1 VAIVSSAHTPSVN
14 EMAVLTPQ
22 GEDFPR
28 WYQDV
33 LTKAKLA
40 ENGPARGTMV
50 IRPNGYA
57 IWERMQ
63 TEVDGRIKAAGAQ
76 NAYFPLLIP
85 MSFFER
91 EAEHVEGFSP
101 ELAVVTHGG
110 GKELTES
117 LAIRPTSEAV
127 IGEYMA
133 KWIDSYRDLPLL
145 LNQWANVVRWEL
157 RPRIFLRTTEFLWQ
171 EGHTAHATEAD
182 ARHYAR
188 RILHDVYLDFMR
200 SVLAMPVIVGRKTA
214 RERFAGAQNTM
225 TCEGIMR
232 DGKALQ
238 MATSH
243 ELGQRF
249 SRAFNI
255 GYSSAEGVTEL
266 CWTTSWGAS
275 TRMLGGL
282 IMCHGDD
289 FGLVLP
295 PALAPLQAVVV
306 VVKDSGGDSDG
317 SNGPVTRAASA
328 LADEL
333 TARGVRVRLD
343 DNVSQAFGR
352 RATDWDLQ
360 GVPIRVELGP
370 RDLAENAALLYRR
383 DTRDKATVGI
393 DSVVDEVQRLTS
405 RIQIDMFEAATARR
419 DAAISDC
426 TTLDEAR
433 AAAQT
438 GVARVPWDVVG
449 TSGEQDLA
457 AGGITVRCLQVGDGS
472 LPETDH
478 DAGALAYVARAY

>member
-1 VAIVSSAHTPSVN
+1 MP
-14 EMAVLTPQ
+14 VLTPQ
-22 GEDFPR
+22 HEDFPR

-50 IRPNGYA
+50 IRPTGYA

-63 TEVDGRIKAAGAQ
+63 AEVDGRIKAAGAQ

-85 MSFFER
+85 MNFFER

-127 IGEYMA
+127 ISEYMA
-133 KWIDSYRDLPLL
+133 KWVDSYRDLPLL

-171 EGHTAHATEAD
+171 EGHTAHATQAD
-182 ARHYAR
+182 ARQYAR
-188 RILHDVYLDFMR
+188 RILSDVYQDFLCN
-200 SVLAMPVIVGRKTA
+200 VLAMPVIVGRKTA
-214 RERFAGAQNTM
+214 KERFAGAENTM

-255 GYSSAEGVTEL
+255 SYSSAEGATEL

-295 PALAPLQAVVV
+295 PALAPVQVVVV
-306 VVKDSGGDSDG
+306 VVKDTDG
-317 SNGPVTRAASA
+317 AVTRCATA

-333 TARGVRVRLD
+333 KARGVRVRLD
-343 DNVSQAFGR
+343 ANVDQAFGW

-383 DTRDKATVGI
+383 DTRDKTRVGI
-393 DSVVDEVQRLTS
+393 AEVADEVQQLS
-405 RIQIDMFEAATARR
+405 GRIQLDMFDAATARR
-419 DAAISDC
+419 DATISDC
-426 TTLDEAR
+426 ATLDEAR
-433 AAAQT
+433 DAAQT
-438 GVARVPWDVVG
+438 GVARVPWELVG
-449 TSGEQDLA
+449 TVGEQDLA
-457 AGGITVRCLQVGDGS
+457 TSGLTVRCLRRGDGS

>member
-1 VAIVSSAHTPSVN
+1 
-14 EMAVLTPQ
+14 MAVLTPHL
-22 GEDFPR
+22 EDFPR

-50 IRPNGYA
+50 IRPTGYA

-63 TEVDGRIKAAGAQ
+63 AEVDARIKAAGAH

-85 MSFFER
+85 MNFFER

-110 GKELTES
+110 GKELTEP

-133 KWIDSYRDLPLL
+133 KWVDSYRDLPLL
-145 LNQWANVVRWEL
+145 LNQWSNVVRWEL

-182 ARHYAR
+182 ARQYAR
-188 RILHDVYLDFMR
+188 GILHEVYQDFLR

-214 RERFAGAQNTM
+214 NERFAGAENTM

-255 GYSSAEGVTEL
+255 SYTSADGATEL

-295 PALAPLQAVVV
+295 PALAPVQVVVV
-306 VVKDSGGDSDG
+306 VVKDADG
-317 SNGPVTRAASA
+317 AVTRAAS
-328 LADEL
+328 LLVEEL
-333 TARGVRVRLD
+333 TARGVRARLD
-343 DNVSQAFGR
+343 DNVAQAFGW

-360 GVPIRVELGP
+360 GVPIRVEIGP
-370 RDLAENAALLYRR
+370 RDLVENAALLYRR
-383 DTRDKATVGI
+383 DTRDKTKVGI
-393 DSVVDEVQRLTS
+393 DAVVDEAQQLTRQIQR
-405 RIQIDMFEAATARR
+405 DMFDAATVRR
-419 DAAISDC
+419 DAFISDC
-426 TTLDEAR
+426 ATLDEAR
-433 AAAQT
+433 DAGQT
-438 GVARVPWDVVG
+438 GVARLPWDLVG
-449 TSGEQDLA
+449 AAGEQDLA
-457 AGGITVRCLQVGDGS
+457 TSGLTVRCLQRGDGS
-472 LPETDH
+472 LPDTDH
-478 DAGALAYVARAY
+478 DAGVLAYVARAY

>member
-1 VAIVSSAHTPSVN
+1 MP
-14 EMAVLTPQ
+14 VLTPQ
-22 GEDFPR
+22 REDFPR

-40 ENGPARGTMV
+40 DNGPARGTMV

-63 TEVDGRIKAAGAQ
+63 TGIDKRIKEAGAQ

-110 GKELTES
+110 GKELAEP
-117 LAIRPTSEAV
+117 LAIRPTSETL

-145 LNQWANVVRWEL
+145 LNQWANVVRWEM

-171 EGHTAHATEAD
+171 EGHTAHADEAQ
-182 ARHYAR
+182 ARSYAR
-188 RILHDVYLDFMR
+188 RILHEVYHEFLRDVMA
-200 SVLAMPVIVGRKTA
+200 VPVIVGCKTA
-214 RERFAGAQNTM
+214 EERFAGAANTM

-249 SRAFNI
+249 SRAFDI
-255 GYSSAEGVTEL
+255 TYSSAKGGSEL

-275 TRMLGGL
+275 TRMMGGL

-289 FGLVLP
+289 AGLVVP
-295 PALAPLQAVVV
+295 PALAPVQAAVV
-306 VVKDSGGDSDG
+306 VVKDTDDG
-317 SNGPVTRAASA
+317 SVRRAAA
-328 LADEL
+328 AVADEL
-333 TARGVRVRLD
+333 AVRGVRVKLD
-343 DNVSQAFGR
+343 DNVSTAFGR
-352 RATDWDLQ
+352 RATDWELQ
-360 GVPIRVELGP
+360 GVPIRIEIGP
-370 RDLAENAALLYRR
+370 RDIEGDTAMLYRR
-383 DTRDKATVGI
+383 DTRDKTAVGLGGLVDRVATLLG
-393 DSVVDEVQRLTS
+393 
-405 RIQIDMFEAATARR
+405 RIQTDMLAAATARR
-419 DAAISDC
+419 DALITDC
-426 TTLDEAR
+426 TTLDEALE
-433 AAAQT
+433 AAQS
-438 GVARVPWDVVG
+438 GVARVPWSSLGVD
-449 TSGEQDLA
+449 GEAELA
-457 AGGITVRCLQVGDGS
+457 AAGVTVRCLQRGDGS
-472 LPETDH
+472 LPDGSPEDTGD
-478 DAGALAYVARAY
+478 DGVLAYVARAY

>member
-1 VAIVSSAHTPSVN
+1 
-14 EMAVLTPQ
+14 MAVLTPQ
-22 GEDFPR
+22 QEDFPR

-63 TEVDGRIKAAGAQ
+63 AEVDERIKAAGAQ

-85 MSFFER
+85 MNFFER

-110 GKELTES
+110 GKELTEA

-133 KWIDSYRDLPLL
+133 KWVGSYRDLPLL

-171 EGHTAHATEAD
+171 EGHTAHATEDD
-182 ARHYAR
+182 ARQYAR
-188 RILHDVYLDFMR
+188 RILHDVYQDFMR
-200 SVLAMPVIVGRKTA
+200 NVLAIPVIVGRKTA
-214 RERFAGAQNTM
+214 KERFAGAENTM

-238 MATSH
+238 MGTSH

-255 GYSSAEGVTEL
+255 TYSSAEGATEL

-289 FGLVLP
+289 FGLVVP
-295 PALAPLQAVVV
+295 PSLAPVQVVVV
-306 VVKDSGGDSDG
+306 VVKDTDG
-317 SNGPVTRAASA
+317 AVTRAASA
-328 LADEL
+328 LVENL
-333 TARGVRVRLD
+333 KMRGMRATLD
-343 DNVSQAFGR
+343 DDVAQAFGW

-360 GVPIRVELGP
+360 GVPIRVEIGP
-370 RDLAENAALLYRR
+370 RDLAENTALLYRR
-383 DTRDKATVGI
+383 DTRNKAKVGI
-393 DSVVDEVQRLTS
+393 DNLADEAQRLTG
-405 RIQIDMFEAATARR
+405 RIQMDMLEAATARR
-419 DAAISDC
+419 DTLTSDC
-426 TTLDEAR
+426 TTLAQAR
-433 AAAQT
+433 DAAQT
-438 GVARVPWDVVG
+438 GVARLPWELVG
-449 TSGEQDLA
+449 ESGEQDLA
-457 AGGITVRCLQVGDGS
+457 TSGLTVRCLQLSDGS
-472 LPETDH
+472 LPKTGD

>member
-1 VAIVSSAHTPSVN
+1 
-14 EMAVLTPQ
+14 MAVLTAQ
-22 GEDFPR
+22 QEDFPR

-63 TEVDGRIKAAGAQ
+63 EEVDARIKAAGAQ

-85 MSFFER
+85 MNFFER
-91 EAEHVEGFSP
+91 EADHVEGFSP

-133 KWIDSYRDLPLL
+133 KWVDSYRDLPLL

-171 EGHTAHATEAD
+171 EGHTAHVTESD
-182 ARHYAR
+182 AREYAR
-188 RILHDVYLDFMR
+188 RILRDVYQDFMR

-214 RERFAGAQNTM
+214 KERFAGAQNTM

-243 ELGQRF
+243 EFGQRF

-255 GYSSAEGVTEL
+255 SYSSAEGSTEL

-295 PALAPLQAVVV
+295 PALAPVQVVVV
-306 VVKDSGGDSDG
+306 VVKDTDG
-317 SNGPVTRAASA
+317 AVTRAASA
-328 LADEL
+328 LVEEL
-333 TARGVRVRLD
+333 KVRGVRVRLD
-343 DNVSQAFGR
+343 DNVAQGFGW
-352 RATDWDLQ
+352 RATEWDLQ

-383 DTRDKATVGI
+383 DTRDKNQGGCR
-393 DSVVDEVQRLTS
+393 QR
-405 RIQIDMFEAATARR
+405 R
-419 DAAISDC
+419 
-426 TTLDEAR
+426 
-433 AAAQT
+433 
-438 GVARVPWDVVG
+438 
-449 TSGEQDLA
+449 
-457 AGGITVRCLQVGDGS
+457 
-472 LPETDH
+472 
-478 DAGALAYVARAY
+478 

>member
-1 VAIVSSAHTPSVN
+1 
-14 EMAVLTPQ
+14 MAVLTPQ
-22 GEDFPR
+22 QDDFPR

-50 IRPNGYA
+50 IRPTGYA

-63 TEVDGRIKAAGAQ
+63 AEVDGRIKAAGAQ

-85 MSFFER
+85 MNFFER

-110 GKELTES
+110 GKQLTES

-133 KWIDSYRDLPLL
+133 KWVDSYRDLPLL

-171 EGHTAHATEAD
+171 EGHTAHAGEAD
-182 ARHYAR
+182 ARQYAR
-188 RILHDVYLDFMR
+188 GILRDVYQDFLR

-214 RERFAGAQNTM
+214 KERFAGAENTM

-255 GYSSAEGVTEL
+255 NYSSAEGATEF

-295 PALAPLQAVVV
+295 PALAPVQAVVV
-306 VVKDSGGDSDG
+306 VVKDTDG
-317 SNGPVTRAASA
+317 AVTRAASV
-328 LADEL
+328 LVDEL
-333 TARGVRVRLD
+333 TARGLRVRLD
-343 DNVSQAFGR
+343 DNVAQAFGW

-370 RDLAENAALLYRR
+370 RDLADNAALLYRR
-383 DTRDKATVGI
+383 DTRDKNKVSI
-393 DSVVDEVQRLTS
+393 DEVIDEVQQLTT
-405 RIQIDMFEAATARR
+405 RIQMDMFDAATARR

-426 TTLDEAR
+426 ATLDQAR
-433 AAAQT
+433 DAAQT
-438 GVARVPWDVVG
+438 GVARVPWEVIGAAGERDLA
-449 TSGEQDLA
+449 TSGL
-457 AGGITVRCLQVGDGS
+457 TVRCLRLGDGS
-472 LPETDH
+472 LPDTEH
-478 DAGALAYVARAY
+478 DAGALAYIARAY

>member
-1 VAIVSSAHTPSVN
+1 
-14 EMAVLTPQ
+14 MAVLTPQ
-22 GEDFPR
+22 QEDFPR

-63 TEVDGRIKAAGAQ
+63 AEVDGRIKAAGAQ

-91 EAEHVEGFSP
+91 EADHVEGFSP

-117 LAIRPTSEAV
+117 LAIRPTSEVV

-133 KWIDSYRDLPLL
+133 KWVDSYRDLPLL
-145 LNQWANVVRWEL
+145 LNQVGQCRRWEL

-171 EGHTAHATEAD
+171 EGHTAHVTESD

-188 RILHDVYLDFMR
+188 GILHDVYQEFMR

-214 RERFAGAQNTM
+214 KERFAGAANTM

-238 MATSH
+238 MGTSH
-243 ELGQRF
+243 DLGQRF
-249 SRAFNI
+249 SHAFNI
-255 GYSSAEGVTEL
+255 SYSSAEGSTEL
-266 CWTTSWGAS
+266 CWPTSWGAT
-275 TRMLGGL
+275 TRMLGGV

-295 PALAPLQAVVV
+295 PALAPVQVVVV
-306 VVKDSGGDSDG
+306 VVKDTDG
-317 SNGPVTRAASA
+317 AFTRAASA
-328 LADEL
+328 LVEEL
-333 TARGVRVRLD
+333 KVPGVRVRLD
-343 DNVSQAFGR
+343 DNVASGFGW
-352 RATDWDLQ
+352 RATEWDLQ

-383 DTRDKATVGI
+383 DTRDKNKVGV
-393 DSVVDEVQRLTS
+393 DNVVDEVQLLTG
-405 RIQIDMFEAATARR
+405 RIQMDMLEAATARR
-419 DAAISDC
+419 DALISDC
-426 TTLDEAR
+426 TTLNRAR
-433 AAAQT
+433 DVAQT
-438 GVARVPWDVVG
+438 GVARVPWKLVG
-449 TSGEQDLA
+449 ASGEQDLA
-457 AGGITVRCLQVGDGS
+457 TSGLTVRCLQLSDGS
-472 LPETDH
+472 LPETDD
-478 DAGALAYVARAY
+478 DAGALAYIARAY

>member
-1 VAIVSSAHTPSVN
+1 
-14 EMAVLTPQ
+14 MAVLTPQ
-22 GEDFPR
+22 HEDFPR

-63 TEVDGRIKAAGAQ
+63 AEVDGRIKAAGAQ

-85 MSFFER
+85 MNFFER

-110 GKELTES
+110 GKELAEP

-133 KWIDSYRDLPLL
+133 KWVDSYRDLPLL

-171 EGHTAHATEAD
+171 EGHTAHASEAD
-182 ARHYAR
+182 ARQYAR
-188 RILHDVYLDFMR
+188 RILHDVYLEFMR

-214 RERFAGAQNTM
+214 KERFAGAENTM
-225 TCEGIMR
+225 TCEGVMR

-255 GYSSAEGVTEL
+255 SYSSAEGATEL

-295 PALAPLQAVVV
+295 PALAPVQVVVV
-306 VVKDSGGDSDG
+306 VVKDTDG
-317 SNGPVTRAASA
+317 AVTRAAAA
-328 LADEL
+328 LVEEL
-333 TARGVRVRLD
+333 RARGVRVMPGRQRRPGLRLAGHR
-343 DNVSQAFGR
+343 VGLAGR
-352 RATDWDLQ
+352 ADPGGTRPA
-360 GVPIRVELGP
+360 GP
-370 RDLAENAALLYRR
+370 RGERRTALPAGHPRQEQGGHRQRRRRGTAADRPDPDGHVR
-383 DTRDKATVGI
+383 SRNEHAAMPTV
-393 DSVVDEVQRLTS
+393 
-405 RIQIDMFEAATARR
+405 
-419 DAAISDC
+419 SDC
-426 TTLDEAR
+426 TSLDQAR
-433 AAAQT
+433 DVAQT
-438 GVARVPWDVVG
+438 GVARLPWELVG

-457 AGGITVRCLQVGDGS
+457 TSGLTVRCLQLGDGS
-472 LPETDH
+472 LPETDD

>member
-1 VAIVSSAHTPSVN
+1 
-14 EMAVLTPQ
+14 
-22 GEDFPR
+22 
-28 WYQDV
+28 
-33 LTKAKLA
+33 
-40 ENGPARGTMV
+40 
-50 IRPNGYA
+50 
-57 IWERMQ
+57 
-63 TEVDGRIKAAGAQ
+63 
-76 NAYFPLLIP
+76 
-85 MSFFER
+85 
-91 EAEHVEGFSP
+91 
-101 ELAVVTHGG
+101 VTHGG
-110 GKELTES
+110 GKELTEP

-182 ARHYAR
+182 ARQYAR
-188 RILHDVYLDFMR
+188 HILHDVYHDYMR
-200 SVLAMPVIVGRKTA
+200 SVLAMPVVVGRKTA
-214 RERFAGAQNTM
+214 KERFAGAENTM

-232 DGKALQ
+232 DGRALQ

-255 GYSSAEGVTEL
+255 SYSSAEGATEL

-295 PALAPLQAVVV
+295 PALAPIQVVVV
-306 VVKDSGGDSDG
+306 VVKDTDRA
-317 SNGPVTRAASA
+317 VTRAASA
-328 LADEL
+328 LVDEL
-333 TARGVRVRLD
+333 KGRGVRVSLD
-343 DNVSQAFGR
+343 DNVGQAFGW

-370 RDLAENAALLYRR
+370 RDLAEHAAVLYRR
-383 DTRDKATVGI
+383 DTRAKDKMGI
-393 DSVVDEVQRLTS
+393 DNVVDEVQRLTS
-405 RIQIDMFEAATARR
+405 RIQTDMFDAATARR

-426 TTLDEAR
+426 TTLDHAR
-433 AAAQT
+433 DVAQT
-438 GVARVPWDVVG
+438 GVARLPWELVG
-449 TSGEQDLA
+449 TSGEEDLA
-457 AGGITVRCLQVGDGS
+457 TSGLTVRCLQLGDGS

-478 DAGALAYVARAY
+478 DAGVLAYVARAY

>member
-1 VAIVSSAHTPSVN
+1 
-14 EMAVLTPQ
+14 MAVLTPQ
-22 GEDFPR
+22 HEDFPR

-40 ENGPARGTMV
+40 ENGPARGTIV

-63 TEVDGRIKAAGAQ
+63 AEIDGMIKAAGAQ

-85 MSFFER
+85 MNFLER

-110 GKELTES
+110 GKELAEP
-117 LAIRPTSEAV
+117 LAIRPTSETV

-145 LNQWANVVRWEL
+145 LNQWSNVVRWEL

-171 EGHTAHATEAD
+171 EGHTAHVTEAD
-182 ARHYAR
+182 ARQYAR
-188 RILHDVYLDFMR
+188 RILHDVYQDFMR
-200 SVLAMPVIVGRKTA
+200 TVLAMPVIVGRKTA
-214 RERFAGAQNTM
+214 RERFAGAANTM

-238 MATSH
+238 MGTSH
-243 ELGQRF
+243 EFGQRF

-255 GYSSAEGVTEL
+255 TYSTAEGSTEL

-295 PALAPLQAVVV
+295 PALAPIQVVVV
-306 VVKDSGGDSDG
+306 VVKETDG
-317 SNGPVTRAASA
+317 ALTRAAAA
-328 LADEL
+328 LVEKL
-333 TARGVRVRLD
+333 KVGGVRVRLD
-343 DNVSQAFGR
+343 DNVAQGFGW
-352 RATDWDLQ
+352 RATEWDLQ

-370 RDLAENAALLYRR
+370 RDLAENAALIFRR
-383 DTRDKATVGI
+383 DTREKSEV
-393 DSVVDEVQRLTS
+393 SVDNVVEEVLRLTG
-405 RIQIDMFEAATARR
+405 RIQTDMLQAATARR
-419 DAAISDC
+419 DAFISDC
-426 TTLDEAR
+426 TTLDQAR
-433 AAAQT
+433 DVAQT
-438 GVARVPWDVVG
+438 GVATVPWQLVG
-449 TSGEQDLA
+449 PSGEQDLA
-457 AGGITVRCLQVGDGS
+457 NSGLTVRCLQLRDGS
-472 LPETDH
+472 LPETD
-478 DAGALAYVARAY
+478 DDSGALAYIARAY

>member
-1 VAIVSSAHTPSVN
+1 
-14 EMAVLTPQ
+14 MAVLTPQ
-22 GEDFPR
+22 HEDFPR

-40 ENGPARGTMV
+40 ESGPARGTMV

-63 TEVDGRIKAAGAQ
+63 AEVDGRIKAAGAQ

-85 MSFFER
+85 MNFFER

-110 GKELTES
+110 GKELSEP

-133 KWIDSYRDLPLL
+133 KWVDSYRDLPLL

-171 EGHTAHATEAD
+171 EGHTAHASEAD
-182 ARHYAR
+182 ARQYAR
-188 RILHDVYLDFMR
+188 RILHDVYLEFMR

-214 RERFAGAQNTM
+214 KERFAGAENTM
-225 TCEGIMR
+225 TCEGVMR

-255 GYSSAEGVTEL
+255 SYSSAEGATEL

-289 FGLVLP
+289 FGLVVP
-295 PALAPLQAVVV
+295 PALAPVQVVVV
-306 VVKDSGGDSDG
+306 VVKDIDG
-317 SNGPVTRAASA
+317 AVGRAAA
-328 LADEL
+328 TLVEEL
-333 TARGVRVRLD
+333 KGRGLRVMPD
-343 DNVSQAFGR
+343 DNVAQAFGW
-352 RATDWDLQ
+352 RATDWDLR

-370 RDLAENAALLYRR
+370 RDLGENAALLYRR
-383 DTRDKATVGI
+383 DTRAKEKVVLD
-393 DSVVDEVQRLTS
+393 DVVDEAQRLIG
-405 RIQIDMFEAATARR
+405 RIQTDMYEAATARR
-419 DAAISDC
+419 DATVSDC
-426 TTLDEAR
+426 ATVDQAR
-433 AAAQT
+433 DVAQT
-438 GVARVPWDVVG
+438 GVARIPWELVG
-449 TSGEQDLA
+449 TAGEQDLA
-457 AGGITVRCLQVGDGS
+457 TSGLTVRCLQLGDGS
-472 LPETDH
+472 LPETDD
-478 DAGALAYVARAY
+478 DAGVLAYVARAY

>member
-1 VAIVSSAHTPSVN
+1 
-14 EMAVLTPQ
+14 MAVLTPQ
-22 GEDFPR
+22 QEDFPR
-28 WYQDV
+28 WYQDA

-63 TEVDGRIKAAGAQ
+63 AEIDGRIKAAGAQ

-85 MSFFER
+85 MNFFER

-110 GKELTES
+110 GKELTEP
-117 LAIRPTSEAV
+117 LAIRPTSEVV

-133 KWIDSYRDLPLL
+133 KWVDSYRDLPLL

-171 EGHTAHATEAD
+171 EGHTAHATVAD
-182 ARHYAR
+182 ARQYAR
-188 RILHDVYLDFMR
+188 RILHDVYQDFMR
-200 SVLAMPVIVGRKTA
+200 NVLAMPVIVGRKTA
-214 RERFAGAQNTM
+214 KERFAGAENTM

-255 GYSSAEGVTEL
+255 SYSSAEGATEL

-295 PALAPLQAVVV
+295 PALAPVQVVVV
-306 VVKDSGGDSDG
+306 VVKDTDG
-317 SNGPVTRAASA
+317 AVTRAASA
-328 LADEL
+328 LVDEL
-333 TARGVRVRLD
+333 KSRGVRVRLD
-343 DNVSQAFGR
+343 DNVAQAFGW

-383 DTRDKATVGI
+383 DTRDKTKAGI
-393 DSVVDEVQRLTS
+393 DKVVDEVQQLTG
-405 RIQIDMFEAATARR
+405 RIQMDMFEAATARR
-419 DAAISDC
+419 DAAIADC
-426 TTLDEAR
+426 STLDQAR
-433 AAAQT
+433 DAAET
-438 GVARVPWDVVG
+438 GVARLPWELIG
-449 TSGEQDLA
+449 TAGEQDLA
-457 AGGITVRCLQVGDGS
+457 TSGLTVRCLQLSDGS

>member
-1 VAIVSSAHTPSVN
+1 MP
-14 EMAVLTPQ
+14 VLTPQ
-22 GEDFPR
+22 HEDFPR

-50 IRPNGYA
+50 IRPTGYA

-63 TEVDGRIKAAGAQ
+63 AEVDGRIKAAGAQ

-85 MSFFER
+85 MNFFER

-133 KWIDSYRDLPLL
+133 KWVDSYRDLPLL

-171 EGHTAHATEAD
+171 EGHTAHATQAD
-182 ARHYAR
+182 ARQYAR
-188 RILHDVYLDFMR
+188 RILSDVYQDFLCN
-200 SVLAMPVIVGRKTA
+200 VLAMPVIVGRKTA
-214 RERFAGAQNTM
+214 KERFAGAENTM

-255 GYSSAEGVTEL
+255 SYSSAEGATEL

-295 PALAPLQAVVV
+295 PALAPVQVVVV
-306 VVKDSGGDSDG
+306 VVKDTDG
-317 SNGPVTRAASA
+317 AVTRCANA

-333 TARGVRVRLD
+333 KVRGVRVRMD
-343 DNVSQAFGR
+343 ANVDQAFGW

-360 GVPIRVELGP
+360 GVPIRVEVGP

-383 DTRDKATVGI
+383 DTRDKTRVGI
-393 DSVVDEVQRLTS
+393 AEVADEVQQLS
-405 RIQIDMFEAATARR
+405 GRIQLDMFDAATARR
-419 DAAISDC
+419 DATISDC
-426 TTLDEAR
+426 ATLDEAR
-433 AAAQT
+433 DAAQT
-438 GVARVPWDVVG
+438 GVARVPWELVG
-449 TSGEQDLA
+449 TVGEQDLA
-457 AGGITVRCLQVGDGS
+457 TSGLTVRCLRRGDGS

>member
-1 VAIVSSAHTPSVN
+1 
-14 EMAVLTPQ
+14 MGVLTPQ
-22 GEDFPR
+22 QEDFPR

-50 IRPNGYA
+50 IRPTGYA

-63 TEVDGRIKAAGAQ
+63 AEIDERIKAAGAH

-85 MSFFER
+85 MGFFER

-110 GKELTES
+110 GKELAEP

-171 EGHTAHATEAD
+171 EGHTAHATQAD
-182 ARHYAR
+182 ARQYAR
-188 RILHDVYLDFMR
+188 HILHDVYEDFMR
-200 SVLAMPVIVGRKTA
+200 TVLAMPVIVGRKTVK
-214 RERFAGAQNTM
+214 ERFAGAENTM
-225 TCEGIMR
+225 TCEAIMR

-255 GYSSAEGVTEL
+255 TYSSAAGSTEH

-295 PALAPLQAVVV
+295 PALAPVQVVVV
-306 VVKDSGGDSDG
+306 VVKDSDRT
-317 SNGPVTRAASA
+317 VTRAAA
-328 LADEL
+328 TVVDEL
-333 TARGVRVRLD
+333 QRRGLRASLD
-343 DNVSQAFGR
+343 DNVGQAFGW

-383 DTRDKATVGI
+383 DTRDKHTVALGQ
-393 DSVVDEVQRLTS
+393 VADEAQRLTGV
-405 RIQIDMFEAATARR
+405 IQKAMFDAATARR
-419 DAAISDC
+419 DASILEAS
-426 TTLDEAR
+426 TLAEAR
-433 AAAQT
+433 DAAQT
-438 GVARVPWDVVG
+438 GVARLPWAVVG
-449 TSGEQDLA
+449 AAGEEDLA
-457 AGGITVRCLQVGDGS
+457 ASGLTVRCLQRSDVS
-472 LPETDH
+472 LPDTDD
-478 DAGALAYVARAY
+478 DAGALAYVAHAY

>member
-1 VAIVSSAHTPSVN
+1 MP
-14 EMAVLTPQ
+14 VLTPQ
-22 GEDFPR
+22 HDDFPR

-50 IRPNGYA
+50 IRPTGYA

-63 TEVDGRIKAAGAQ
+63 AEIDCRIKAAGAQ

-110 GKELTES
+110 GKELAEP

-133 KWIDSYRDLPLL
+133 KWVDSYRDLPLL

-171 EGHTAHATEAD
+171 EGHTAHATQAD

-188 RILHDVYLDFMR
+188 HILHDVYQDFMR
-200 SVLAMPVIVGRKTA
+200 NVLAMPVIVGRKTVK
-214 RERFAGAQNTM
+214 ERFAGAENTM
-225 TCEGIMR
+225 TCEGVMR

-255 GYSSAEGVTEL
+255 TYSSAEGATEH

-295 PALAPLQAVVV
+295 PTLAPVQVVVV
-306 VVKDSGGDSDG
+306 VVKEDGGSEG
-317 SNGPVTRAASA
+317 SVTRVASTLVEEMA
-328 LADEL
+328 L
-333 TARGVRVRLD
+333 RGIRARLD
-343 DNVSQAFGR
+343 DNVGQAFGR

-360 GVPIRVELGP
+360 GVPIRVEIGP
-370 RDLAENAALLYRR
+370 RDLADNAALLYRR
-383 DTRDKATVGI
+383 DTRDKTKVAIGDI
-393 DSVVDEVQRLTS
+393 ADEAQRLTGL
-405 RIQIDMFEAATARR
+405 IQTDLFDAATARR
-419 DAAISDC
+419 DAAIVDAS
-426 TTLDEAR
+426 TLEEAR
-433 AAAQT
+433 DAAQT
-438 GVARVPWDVVG
+438 GVARLPWELVG
-449 TSGEQDLA
+449 VGGEQDLA
-457 AGGITVRCLQVGDGS
+457 TGGLTVRCLQRGDGS
-472 LPETDH
+472 LPDTDD